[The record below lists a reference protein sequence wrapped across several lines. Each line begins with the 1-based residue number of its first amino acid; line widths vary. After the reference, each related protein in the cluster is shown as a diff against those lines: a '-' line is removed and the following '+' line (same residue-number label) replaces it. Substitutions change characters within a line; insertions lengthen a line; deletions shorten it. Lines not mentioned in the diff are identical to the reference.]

1 MSFIWRIIKCV
12 VNSKSDESVI
22 PAHRPT
28 VSISGSEEDMECL
41 IAYSLQRGMQV
52 DGLLPG
58 ESEKY
63 LAMDLASDACG

>member
-1 MSFIWRIIKCV
+1 MNQSFL
-12 VNSKSDESVI
+12 
-22 PAHRPT
+22 P
-28 VSISGSEEDMECL
+28 EDMECL